1 VIAYL
6 PNVNKRRE
14 LCKKTKAGCSGSQL
28 KKEDDLILTT
38 SQPHCGAHLAVG
50 FLHQRMKFQDVPTIG
65 TLTYRVYRLSF
76 STSDGSF
83 CVGLGADS
91 KTLVDPSDVER
102 SSTRIAGLHP
112 FTYLEYTDDLGI
124 RLSCYEPV

>member
-1 VIAYL
+1 MQEDKSRMFRKSIKEGGRSDFDYL
-6 PNVNKRRE
+6 PTTLWGSSRCWIFTSAYEV
-14 LCKKTKAGCSGSQL
+14 SGRSNNYDSYVQ
-28 KKEDDLILTT
+28 
-38 SQPHCGAHLAVG
+38 G
-50 FLHQRMKFQDVPTIG
+50 VPP
-65 TLTYRVYRLSF
+65 F

-91 KTLVDPSDVER
+91 KTVVDPSDVER